1 MTSKLQKV
9 RTIAKK
15 KNIKGEIN
23 ISTRKGKKFMIRS
36 PEGKLIHFG
45 AENSTTFLEGASK
58 EKRKSYR
65 ARHSKIILKDGRR
78 AIDVKYSPA
87 FLSWHLLW

>member
-1 MTSKLQKV
+1 MTSKLQKI
-9 RTIAKK
+9 RMIAKK
-15 KNIKGEIN
+15 KKIDGEIN

-45 AENSTTFLEGASK
+45 AKNSTTFLEGASE

-78 AIDVKYSPA
+78 AIDVRYSPA